1 MSTIKI
7 KGSFILLNNQEE
19 AFDETSSTISSIGI
33 AIQFEIREGFTR
45 SSLLLVDYISFC
57 HHIFSSAN
65 FSTSISSITMRLSLF
80 FVSFVQLL
88 LVAASQ
94 TSSPA
99 VPCAPLI
106 DYIEPDSRRNLD
118 IFLGGGA
125 IPDDGPIFFDIP
137 SLQLLLPA
145 FPISPQ
151 VKLCIENITI
161 PTSVGG
167 SGKLLTMNAYEPLEF
182 CALTFLFTFILLHT
196 TLTFRL
202 R

>member
-1 MSTIKI
+1 
-7 KGSFILLNNQEE
+7 
-19 AFDETSSTISSIGI
+19 
-33 AIQFEIREGFTR
+33 
-45 SSLLLVDYISFC
+45 
-57 HHIFSSAN
+57 
-65 FSTSISSITMRLSLF
+65 MRLSLF
-80 FVSFVQLL
+80 FVSFVELL

-94 TSSPA
+94 TSPP
-99 VPCAPLI
+99 VPCVPLI
-106 DYIEPDSRRNLD
+106 DYIEPHSRRNLD

-137 SLQLLLPA
+137 SLQLPA

-182 CALTFLFTFILLHT
+182 CALIFLFTFILLHT
-196 TLTFRL
+196 TITFRL